1 LIFEIDLA
9 TKIRTPSPLSSPN
22 VARDVRLG
30 AIAEQSFFFISPLP
44 LSRSPPLFLEA
55 AKTFHPKLRKT
66 HWRQDA
72 LTLHGRAPFGGQ
84 SLDRTKRNIQEPIK
98 GPGTTFFVG
107 IPVSAPPCLSAG
119 NSGSEQKLASRSEP

>member
-1 LIFEIDLA
+1 LIFEIDFA
-9 TKIRTPSPLSSPN
+9 TKILTPSPLSAPN

-30 AIAEQSFFFISPLP
+30 AIAEQSFFISPLP

-72 LTLHGRAPFGGQ
+72 PTLHGRAPFGGQ
-84 SLDRTKRNIQEPIK
+84 SLDRTKRNI
-98 GPGTTFFVG
+98 
-107 IPVSAPPCLSAG
+107 
-119 NSGSEQKLASRSEP
+119 